1 MWLQTPPRTSQ
12 GMGHT
17 MSTPSGAREPARESA
32 SVATPPF
39 HKIPIRRG
47 HFNRLA
53 LLAQELEQAKLGEQK
68 GEMIAR
74 LDGAIRE
81 VLSKPGK
88 VGTSIIAIKAQQDRT
103 RGKAEGLL
111 REVAEL
117 IEELAVMEGTLEWV
131 YELGRSPY
139 SPVYPPNLE
148 EGDLTNLRERLM
160 SNELPE

>member
-1 MWLQTPPRTSQ
+1 
-12 GMGHT
+12 
-17 MSTPSGAREPARESA
+17 
-32 SVATPPF
+32 
-39 HKIPIRRG
+39 
-47 HFNRLA
+47 LA

-68 GEMIAR
+68 GEVIAR

-88 VGTSIIAIKAQQDRT
+88 VGTSIIAINAQQDRT

-117 IEELAVMEGTLEWV
+117 IEELAVTEGTLEWV
-131 YELGRSPY
+131 SELGRSPY
-139 SPVYPPNLE
+139 SLVYPPTPKT
-148 EGDLTNLRERLM
+148 GDLTNLRERLM

>member
-1 MWLQTPPRTSQ
+1 
-12 GMGHT
+12 MGHT
-17 MSTPSGAREPARESA
+17 MSTLSGAREPARKPA

-68 GEMIAR
+68 GEVIAR

-160 SNELPE
+160 SNELSE